1 MDTHSEVNQIAQILL
16 FCLVPLTP
24 SLWGDCISKEG
35 EILCYFLRLKKASL
49 EELLQ
54 MGSYP
59 GRVLRPNDDTLPVF
73 LSWFWSEWGLN
84 KKYSW
89 GLLDRCVENFHG
101 HKWKKNTTNG
111 TSSARGLLWP
121 SYFSLPLPEENH
133 YGNNGRK
140 KDALLYLSLLNL
152 RECRI
157 AGIFCLRFH
166 RWMLSSAKALTS
178 APWGEGQ
185 TQGGLS
191 ESTKDLVASLYGCF
205 IST

>member
-1 MDTHSEVNQIAQILL
+1 MDTHSEVRQIAQILL

-101 HKWKKNTTNG
+101 HKWKKKYHKWNII
-111 TSSARGLLWP
+111 SSRATLTFLLLFAFAWGK
-121 SYFSLPLPEENH
+121 SLREQRQKEGRVTLPLPVELERMQDS
-133 YGNNGRK
+133 GDFLPQVPQV
-140 KDALLYLSLLNL
+140 DA
-152 RECRI
+152 
-157 AGIFCLRFH
+157 
-166 RWMLSSAKALTS
+166 
-178 APWGEGQ
+178 
-185 TQGGLS
+185 
-191 ESTKDLVASLYGCF
+191 V
-205 IST
+205 IS